1 LSRQWK
7 GAASLLIA
15 AWFIPNVQAQAAAS
29 TVLPGVEIYSEFQ
42 RIDPYGNVVGAD
54 KGDRPREIIS
64 PAVPRNAHVAFHV
77 AVTVPPGENFFLFV
91 VPNPLD
97 ACGVEM
103 YRERFAQTADGWVPD
118 ALIELHSLP
127 DFGFMPDPDQNI
139 PGQNTRVYLLDLWI
153 PPTARPPGFRIEL
166 QMKMGY
172 FYVRP
177 MEIRVIPVNVP
188 DPPKAGEG
196 AKETLPGIEVGADAA
211 AIGVLKEY
219 ISGHISYR
227 GGKPATVRDILR
239 RDAIQDVM
247 LARSLGGK
255 KVDPKAIKRFWKSL
269 PVVEGAEGYLRIR
282 DYIDRQAALSLLN

>member
-1 LSRQWK
+1 MEARCLT
-7 GAASLLIA
+7 GVLMA
-15 AWFIPNVQAQAAAS
+15 AWFTPNVQAQAAAS

-54 KGDRPREIIS
+54 KGERPREIIS
-64 PAVPRNAHVAFHV
+64 PAVPRNAHVSFHV

-103 YRERFAQTADGWVPD
+103 YREHYAQTAHGWVPD
-118 ALIELHSLP
+118 ALTELHSLP

-139 PGQNTRVYLLDLWI
+139 PDQNTRVYLLDLWI
-153 PPTARPPGFRIEL
+153 PPTARPPGFRLEV

-177 MEIRVIPVNVP
+177 MEIRVLPVNVP
-188 DPPKAGEG
+188 DPPKAGDG
-196 AKETLPGIEVGADAA
+196 SKAIVPAIEASADAA
-211 AIGVLKEY
+211 AMGALKEY
-219 ISGHISYR
+219 ISGRVSYR
-227 GGKPATVRDILR
+227 AGKPATVREIIQ
-239 RDAIQDVM
+239 RDAVQDMM
-247 LARSLGGK
+247 LARSVGGK
-255 KVDPKAIKRFWKSL
+255 RVDPRAIKRFWKSL
-269 PVVEGAEGYLRIR
+269 PVDAGAEGYLRIR

>member
-1 LSRQWK
+1 MVLM
-7 GAASLLIA
+7 AAS
-15 AWFIPNVQAQAAAS
+15 IPNLTAQIPS
-29 TVLPGVEIYSEFQ
+29 VLPSVEIYSEFQ
-42 RIDPYGNVVGAD
+42 RIDPYGNVVGVD
-54 KGDRPREIIS
+54 KAEQPREIIS

-103 YRERFAQTADGWVPD
+103 YREHFAQTAHGWVPD

-153 PPTARPPGFRIEL
+153 PPTARPPGFRIEV

-188 DPPKAGEG
+188 NPPEAGS
-196 AKETLPGIEVGADAA
+196 KEALPGIEAGADAA
-211 AIGVLKEY
+211 AIGALKEY
-219 ISGHISYR
+219 ISRRASSQA
-227 GGKPATVRDILR
+227 GKPATVRGIIR
-239 RDAIQDVM
+239 RDAVQDMM
-247 LARSLGGK
+247 LARSLGSK
-255 KVDPKAIKRFWKSL
+255 TDARAMKRFWKSL
-269 PVVEGAEGYLRIR
+269 PAVPGAEGYLRIR
-282 DYIDRQAALSLLN
+282 DYILRYGALSLLN

>member
-1 LSRQWK
+1 VL
-7 GAASLLIA
+7 A
-15 AWFIPNVQAQAAAS
+15 AWLIPKISAQEAA
-29 TVLPGVEIYSEFQ
+29 TVLPDVEIYSEFQ
-42 RIDPYGNVVGAD
+42 RIDPYGNVVGVD
-54 KGDRPREIIS
+54 KGERPREIIS
-64 PAVPRNAHVAFHV
+64 PAVPRNAHVSFHV
-77 AVTVPPGENFFLFV
+77 AVTVPRGQNYFLFV

-103 YRERFAQTADGWVPD
+103 YREHFTQTAHGWVPD

-153 PPTARPPGFRIEL
+153 PPTARPPGFRIEV

-188 DPPKAGEG
+188 NVPEAGERSK
-196 AKETLPGIEVGADAA
+196 ASLAGIESGADAA

-219 ISGHISYR
+219 ISGRISYR
-227 GGKPATVRDILR
+227 GGKSATVRDVIR
-239 RDAIQDVM
+239 RDAVQDVM
-247 LARSLGGK
+247 LGRSLGSGK
-255 KVDPKAIKRFWKSL
+255 TDPSAIKRFWKSL
-269 PVVEGAEGYLRIR
+269 PAVPGAEGYLRIR
-282 DYIDRQAALSLLN
+282 DYILRHAALSLLN